1 MKNVQIEKEPP
12 MRRGE
17 EQTEKLDLSGCT
29 PSSSFDSGTMK
40 ILCVGS
46 GYIDQ
51 ADLEFLSSSNAPASG
66 TRAGGRGQSTGSK
79 KQMYLKERI
88 TLQNSDVTR
97 TQGFNKWD
105 TEIQGKRGCKEI

>member
-1 MKNVQIEKEPP
+1 

-66 TRAGGRGQSTGSK
+66 TRAGGVALIGDGREFKLGLRGALPLGAW
-79 KQMYLKERI
+79 LK
-88 TLQNSDVTR
+88 TTTHCPTR
-97 TQGFNKWD
+97 QAG
-105 TEIQGKRGCKEI
+105 